1 MLIIGRN
8 SSLRHLTQLPQR
20 CNALR
25 QTKIQKIAVS
35 NRFSTSPFIGIATN
49 ASRNPRKHSLFQIV
63 ITSTS
68 LLVLNNSTI
77 KCDDDG
83 DDNDNT
89 LNKIINS
96 VKDSMEKGDYGTIL
110 DTAATHLGSQVQ
122 GIIDSGMP
130 SQISYGK
137 FLLVYCHVPVFCIII
152 IHQVVLFVLG
162 FVCGFC
168 SGYAL
173 KKAGRGAAIVFGMF
187 NFPQIH
193 VNQYV

>member
-35 NRFSTSPFIGIATN
+35 NRFSTTPFIGIATN

-130 SQISYGK
+130 SQISYG
-137 FLLVYCHVPVFCIII
+137 
-152 IHQVVLFVLG
+152 